1 MVSVGQEAPDFK
13 LRSSTGESVTLSQ
26 FRGQKNV
33 VISWHIMSFTGGWT
47 HQCSDFRLQNKQFE
61 SIDTQVLGVSVD
73 SAPVQKAYSASL
85 GGLPYPVLADFHPK
99 GQMSDSFGVYNE
111 ERGVSKRAIVIVDK
125 EGIVRFHR
133 IYEGELPEAK
143 DILEEVKAVTGAE
156 WVLDTHALCNA
167 GAQVLPFA
175 GNVLGLSKKC

>member
-1 MVSVGQEAPDFK
+1 M
-13 LRSSTGESVTLSQ
+13 
-26 FRGQKNV
+26 
-33 VISWHIMSFTGGWT
+33 
-47 HQCSDFRLQNKQFE
+47 
-61 SIDTQVLGVSVD
+61 SVD

-125 EGIVRFHR
+125 EGIIRFHR

-156 WVLDTHALCNA
+156 
-167 GAQVLPFA
+167 
-175 GNVLGLSKKC
+175 

>member
-1 MVSVGQEAPDFK
+1 M
-13 LRSSTGESVTLSQ
+13 
-26 FRGQKNV
+26 
-33 VISWHIMSFTGGWT
+33 
-47 HQCSDFRLQNKQFE
+47 
-61 SIDTQVLGVSVD
+61 SVD

-156 WVLDTHALCNA
+156 
-167 GAQVLPFA
+167 
-175 GNVLGLSKKC
+175 

>member
-1 MVSVGQEAPDFK
+1 M
-13 LRSSTGESVTLSQ
+13 
-26 FRGQKNV
+26 
-33 VISWHIMSFTGGWT
+33 
-47 HQCSDFRLQNKQFE
+47 
-61 SIDTQVLGVSVD
+61 SVD
-73 SAPVQKAYSASL
+73 SAAVQKAYSASL

-156 WVLDTHALCNA
+156 
-167 GAQVLPFA
+167 
-175 GNVLGLSKKC
+175 

>member
-1 MVSVGQEAPDFK
+1 M
-13 LRSSTGESVTLSQ
+13 
-26 FRGQKNV
+26 
-33 VISWHIMSFTGGWT
+33 
-47 HQCSDFRLQNKQFE
+47 
-61 SIDTQVLGVSVD
+61 SVD

-125 EGIVRFHR
+125 QGIVRFHR

-156 WVLDTHALCNA
+156 
-167 GAQVLPFA
+167 
-175 GNVLGLSKKC
+175 